1 MLNKSTTHNQRTA
14 FSSMTV
20 WCKIRNTNII
30 YSHAELIYGQSFW
43 KILSSKF
50 ILNKVQHRL
59 RNLFKPSIVMLEKV
73 ADGVVKGL
81 LFSICYSTSF
91 RICLNRVQSC
101 WKKLRIGWCKG
112 LLFSIC
118 YSTSFRICF
127 MTGNNNLKSTK
138 AFLN

>member
-73 ADGVVKGL
+73 TDGVVKGL

-127 MTGNNNLKSTK
+127 MTGNNNL
-138 AFLN
+138 